1 MSNNNIRYCCVHIP
15 GFRLQITE
23 LEHPE
28 LLGKPYVLAYMAQG
42 LQAMSENM
50 SVAARR
56 LRIPKGIKLTELQ
69 ERWPSVPVLAPDIE
83 KEELCVA
90 SLLHL
95 ADSQTPAYTWE
106 RDSLF
111 LDLTGTQRLHGHDRL
126 AWAHVFLETLKQN
139 TGLKQIRMA
148 LASTRSAA
156 ELIAISTRHSSPML
170 CPLGL
175 EREWLAK
182 IPLRLLTVLEA
193 RIHTR
198 FHLYNLHSMGDLQ
211 KLDRHFLQIH
221 FGPAGEHLYAM
232 AQGLDLQPT
241 QPTTQ
246 CEWIVQT
253 QLISDIH
260 LECVIKTELGQLG
273 EQLSSLLQV
282 KHAESKEFKLRILYA
297 DGQSIE
303 TSKNIAQATN
313 NFLLLQNIFE
323 DMLVHIFQ
331 KRTAIRRMELS
342 ALQPKIRSAQID
354 LFSADNTCTQT
365 TPRKRKSKQEIAIA

>member
-1 MSNNNIRYCCVHIP
+1 
-15 GFRLQITE
+15 
-23 LEHPE
+23 
-28 LLGKPYVLAYMAQG
+28 
-42 LQAMSENM
+42 
-50 SVAARR
+50 
-56 LRIPKGIKLTELQ
+56 
-69 ERWPSVPVLAPDIE
+69 
-83 KEELCVA
+83 
-90 SLLHL
+90 
-95 ADSQTPAYTWE
+95 
-106 RDSLF
+106 
-111 LDLTGTQRLHGHDRL
+111 
-126 AWAHVFLETLKQN
+126 
-139 TGLKQIRMA
+139 
-148 LASTRSAA
+148 
-156 ELIAISTRHSSPML
+156 
-170 CPLGL
+170 
-175 EREWLAK
+175 
-182 IPLRLLTVLEA
+182 
-193 RIHTR
+193 
-198 FHLYNLHSMGDLQ
+198 MGDLQ